1 MEQPETFT
9 TTARIGQRGRL
20 ILPAQVQRA
29 LRVTQGAT
37 VALRTEP
44 DGSLV
49 IEPLWVVR
57 NRLREKYA
65 ELLADHLPAG
75 PAQLHGGGRDST
87 EASEPAEL
95 GPALQPL
102 PERGP
107 GTGRWAYR
115 DDARLVLTA
124 RAVLAWVAVGPGLV
138 ENALPYGVLPEAAVE
153 DLVTVLVR
161 AGVHEHADALL
172 ADLAVLGVRVPG
184 PAKQRATLAQDTA
197 VALKLIEEAAR
208 AGYVLTLPDA
218 RCAAAAVRLEARLI
232 AADLLTPLS
241 GVG

>member
-1 MEQPETFT
+1 MEQQPTFT

-29 LRVTQGAT
+29 LRVTQGTT
-37 VALRTEP
+37 VALRTLP

-65 ELLADHLPAG
+65 EILADHLPTG
-75 PAQLHGGGRDST
+75 PAQLHGGGRDSAEPT
-87 EASEPAEL
+87 EPTGL
-95 GPALQPL
+95 GTALQPL
-102 PERGP
+102 PERDP
-107 GTGRWAYR
+107 STGCRVYR
-115 DDARLVLTA
+115 DDTRLVLTA

-161 AGVHEHADALL
+161 GGAGEHADALL
-172 ADLAVLGVRVPG
+172 ADLAVLGVRMPG

-197 VALKLIEEAAR
+197 VALRLVEEAAK
-208 AGYVLTLPDA
+208 AGYVLTMPDA
-218 RCAAAAVRLEARLI
+218 RCAAAAVRLEARLV
-232 AADLLTPLS
+232 AADLLASTP
-241 GVG
+241 